1 MPIQQPNRVD
11 TVDAAMQLALSLA
24 ARGPARDPN
33 PQVGCV
39 LLASPAAGGEPRR
52 ILGRGF
58 HRGAGT
64 PHAEAAALADARA
77 DGADVRGATAVV
89 TLEPCAHSGRT
100 PSCADALLEAGV
112 AEVVYAVADRNPI
125 ASGGAERLRA
135 SGVRVREGLRAAEG
149 ESLLRVWLTNV
160 TERRPFVT
168 LKLASTLDGKVAAA
182 DGSSQWITSDAARS
196 HAHQRRAEA
205 CAILVGTGTQRA
217 DNPSLSVRG
226 PASKVASQPLRVVMG
241 LRDVAADAAVR
252 AQPELFVHLR
262 THNPAAAL
270 EELRARGVRHVIVEG
285 GPTIAA
291 AFLRAGLVDEIDAY
305 LAPILLGD
313 GASSVASLD
322 IGSLRD
328 ANRWATESV
337 HPLGVDTLIHLV
349 REPQAASAPSP
360 TAGIEGVAA

>member
-1 MPIQQPNRVD
+1 MPIQELNRVD
-11 TVDAAMQLALSLA
+11 SVDAAMQLALSLA
-24 ARGPARDPN
+24 ARGPVRDPN

-39 LLASPAAGGEPRR
+39 LLAPPSSGGWPRR

-58 HRGAGT
+58 HRGAGS
-64 PHAEAAALADARA
+64 PHAEAAALDDARSAGADA
-77 DGADVRGATAVV
+77 RGATAVV
-89 TLEPCAHSGRT
+89 TLEPCAHTGLT
-100 PSCADALLEAGV
+100 PSCANALLEAGV
-112 AEVVYAVADRNPI
+112 AEVVFAVADPNPV
-125 ASGGAERLRA
+125 ASGGAARLRA
-135 SGVRVREGLRAAEG
+135 QGVRVLEGLRRSEG
-149 ESLLRVWLTNV
+149 EALLRVWLTGV

-168 LKLASTLDGKVAAA
+168 LKLASTLDGRVAAA
-182 DGSSQWITSDAARS
+182 DGSSKWITSDAARA

-217 DNPSLSVRG
+217 DNPSLSVRA
-226 PASKVASQPLRVVMG
+226 PAAEVASQPLRVVMG
-241 LRDVAADAAVR
+241 LRAVAADAAVR

-262 THNPAAAL
+262 THDAVAAL

-349 REPQAASAPSP
+349 REPQAESTPSR
-360 TAGIEGVAA
+360 AADAEGVAA

>member
-52 ILGRGF
+52 ILGHGF

-125 ASGGAERLRA
+125 ASGEPSGSAPAGCVCVCVRVFALPRESRSYA
-135 SGVRVREGLRAAEG
+135 SG
-149 ESLLRVWLTNV
+149 
-160 TERRPFVT
+160 
-168 LKLASTLDGKVAAA
+168 
-182 DGSSQWITSDAARS
+182 
-196 HAHQRRAEA
+196 
-205 CAILVGTGTQRA
+205 
-217 DNPSLSVRG
+217 
-226 PASKVASQPLRVVMG
+226 
-241 LRDVAADAAVR
+241 
-252 AQPELFVHLR
+252 
-262 THNPAAAL
+262 
-270 EELRARGVRHVIVEG
+270 
-285 GPTIAA
+285 
-291 AFLRAGLVDEIDAY
+291 
-305 LAPILLGD
+305 
-313 GASSVASLD
+313 
-322 IGSLRD
+322 
-328 ANRWATESV
+328 
-337 HPLGVDTLIHLV
+337 
-349 REPQAASAPSP
+349 SP
-360 TAGIEGVAA
+360 TSPSAGRS